1 MQKINPDSIIEVT
14 KPVEQQKENELHHET
29 IGHEVTNHEVTDY
42 EAIEHAAE
50 QLQENHTESR
60 SEYQKRTY
68 STLENANKSLEFL
81 MPFGTDKNHC
91 YEDDFEH
98 IKFQIETI

>member
-29 IGHEVTNHEVTDY
+29 IGHEVTDY

-50 QLQENHTESR
+50 QLQEHHTESR
-60 SEYQKRTY
+60 SEYQKRKRDEKKEQKRKKRR
-68 STLENANKSLEFL
+68 STLAIFSVLVR
-81 MPFGTDKNHC
+81 
-91 YEDDFEH
+91 
-98 IKFQIETI
+98 